1 MNFQTPKLEPKIT
14 KEFLLSKN
22 SEETYMSTYLRVPI
36 KRGLF
41 CSPLRKDHKP
51 TCSFCHS
58 KKGELMYHDFGTGFH
73 ENFVGVVM
81 EIHKCSYQE
90 ALNVIA
96 EDFGYLSKAEDRPA
110 VKIKVSNVKLEE
122 KTETLIQ
129 IKPKAFSEQELK
141 WWKGFGVTEKTLK
154 KYKVFSCDSIFLNG
168 DYFSSSSPR
177 VPIYGYY
184 CGKKNGQEL
193 WRIYFPSKRS
203 FRFLSNVGK
212 SYIQGAKQLPKTGD
226 VLFLEKS
233 LKDVMCLYEHGLSAC
248 APCSENILLS
258 NLQMSHL
265 QKRFSKMYL
274 FWDNDEPG
282 RTAAHKYKEKFPHL
296 TCIELKPEIA
306 KDISDCCQK
315 LKSEFKDVIEE
326 LKQIVFNSKTIN
338 VKYFNIL

>member
-41 CSPLRKDHKP
+41 CSTLRKDHKP

-96 EDFGYLSKAEDRPA
+96 EDFGYISKAEDRPA

-226 VLFLEKS
+226 VLLVTKS
-233 LKDVMCLYEHGLSAC
+233 QKDVMLAYELGIPAI
-248 APCSENILLS
+248 APCSEVLFLS
-258 NLQMSHL
+258 NKQIQHL
-265 QKRFSKMYL
+265 KKRFKTIVVCYDTDITGIHNL
-274 FWDNDEPG
+274 KQIKVKHPDLHTFFIP
-282 RTAAHKYKEKFPHL
+282 RKYGV
-296 TCIELKPEIA
+296 
-306 KDISDCCQK
+306 KDISDF
-315 LKSEFKDVIEE
+315 FKKYGEE
-326 LKQIVFNSKTIN
+326 ETRRLAGELLQYYRSLSDRKEE
-338 VKYFNIL
+338 

>member
-90 ALNVIA
+90 ALNIIA
-96 EDFGYLSKAEDRPA
+96 EDFGYISKAEDRPA
-110 VKIKVSNVKLEE
+110 VKIKVSNIKLEE

-226 VLFLEKS
+226 VLLITKS
-233 LKDVMCLYEHGLSAC
+233 LKDVCLAYELGIPAI
-248 APCSENILLS
+248 APCSEVLFLN
-258 NLQMSHL
+258 NKQLQHL
-265 QKRFSKMYL
+265 KKRFKTIVVCYDTDITGIHNL
-274 FWDNDEPG
+274 KQIKVKHPDLHTFFIP
-282 RTAAHKYKEKFPHL
+282 RKYGV
-296 TCIELKPEIA
+296 
-306 KDISDCCQK
+306 KDISDFFK
-315 LKSEFKDVIEE
+315 KYGEEETRRLAGELLKYYRSIGDRKEE
-326 LKQIVFNSKTIN
+326 
-338 VKYFNIL
+338 

>member
-1 MNFQTPKLEPKIT
+1 
-14 KEFLLSKN
+14 
-22 SEETYMSTYLRVPI
+22 
-36 KRGLF
+36 
-41 CSPLRKDHKP
+41 
-51 TCSFCHS
+51 
-58 KKGELMYHDFGTGFH
+58 MYHDFGTGFH

-226 VLFLEKS
+226 ILLITKS
-233 LKDVMCLYEHGLSAC
+233 QKDVMLAYELGIPAI
-248 APCSENILLS
+248 APCSEVLFLS
-258 NLQMSHL
+258 NKQIQHL
-265 QKRFSKMYL
+265 KKRFKTIVVCYDTDITGIHNL
-274 FWDNDEPG
+274 KQIKVKHPDLHTFFIP
-282 RTAAHKYKEKFPHL
+282 RKYGV
-296 TCIELKPEIA
+296 
-306 KDISDCCQK
+306 KDISDFFK
-315 LKSEFKDVIEE
+315 KYGEEETRRLAGELLKYYRSISDRKEE
-326 LKQIVFNSKTIN
+326 
-338 VKYFNIL
+338 

>member
-41 CSPLRKDHKP
+41 CSPLRRDNRP

-96 EDFGYLSKAEDRPA
+96 EDFGYISKAEDRPA

-226 VLFLEKS
+226 VLLITKS
-233 LKDVMCLYEHGLSAC
+233 QKDVMLAYELGIPAI
-248 APCSENILLS
+248 APCSEVLFLS
-258 NLQMSHL
+258 NKQIQHL
-265 QKRFSKMYL
+265 KKRFKTIVVCYDTDITGIHNL
-274 FWDNDEPG
+274 KQIKVKHPDLHTFFIP
-282 RTAAHKYKEKFPHL
+282 RKYGV
-296 TCIELKPEIA
+296 
-306 KDISDCCQK
+306 KDISDFFK
-315 LKSEFKDVIEE
+315 KYGEEETRRLAGELLKYYRSLGDRKEE
-326 LKQIVFNSKTIN
+326 
-338 VKYFNIL
+338 

>member
-22 SEETYMSTYLRVPI
+22 SEETYMSTYLRVPV

-41 CSPLRKDHKP
+41 CSPLRKDNKP

-90 ALNVIA
+90 ALNIIA
-96 EDFGYLSKAEDRPA
+96 EDFGYISKAEDRPA
-110 VKIKVSNVKLEE
+110 VKIKVSNIKLEE

-177 VPIYGYY
+177 IPMYGYY

-226 VLFLEKS
+226 VLLITKS
-233 LKDVMCLYEHGLSAC
+233 QKDVMLAYELGIPAI
-248 APCSENILLS
+248 APCSEVLFLS
-258 NLQMSHL
+258 NKQIQHL
-265 QKRFSKMYL
+265 KKRFKTIVVCYDTDITGIHNL
-274 FWDNDEPG
+274 KQIKV
-282 RTAAHKYKEKFPHL
+282 KYPDLHTFFIPRKYGV
-296 TCIELKPEIA
+296 
-306 KDISDCCQK
+306 KDISDFFK
-315 LKSEFKDVIEE
+315 KYGEEETRRLAGELLKYYQSVSDRKEK
-326 LKQIVFNSKTIN
+326 
-338 VKYFNIL
+338 

>member
-41 CSPLRKDHKP
+41 CSPLRKDNRP

-58 KKGELMYHDFGTGFH
+58 KKGELMFHDFGTGFH
-73 ENFVGVVM
+73 ENFVGIVM

-90 ALNVIA
+90 ALNIIA
-96 EDFGYLSKAEDRPA
+96 EDFGYISKAEDRPA

-129 IKPKAFSEQELK
+129 IKPKTFSEQELK

-226 VLFLEKS
+226 VLLITKS
-233 LKDVMCLYEHGLSAC
+233 QKDVMLAYELGIPAI
-248 APCSENILLS
+248 APCSEVLFLS
-258 NLQMSHL
+258 NKQIQHL
-265 QKRFSKMYL
+265 KKRFKTIVVCYDTDITGIHNL
-274 FWDNDEPG
+274 KQIRINHPDLHTFFIP
-282 RTAAHKYKEKFPHL
+282 RKYGV
-296 TCIELKPEIA
+296 
-306 KDISDCCQK
+306 KDISDF
-315 LKSEFKDVIEE
+315 FKKYGEE
-326 LKQIVFNSKTIN
+326 ETRRLAGELLQYYRSLGDRKEE
-338 VKYFNIL
+338 

>member
-22 SEETYMSTYLRVPI
+22 SEETYMSTYLKLPI
-36 KRGLF
+36 TRGLHV
-41 CSPLRKDHKP
+41 SPLRRDNRP

-58 KKGELMYHDFGTGFH
+58 KKGELMFHDFGTGFH

-96 EDFGYLSKAEDRPA
+96 EDFGYISKADDRPA

-141 WWKGFGVTEKTLK
+141 WWKGFGITEKTLK

-226 VLFLEKS
+226 ILLVTKS
-233 LKDVMCLYEHGLSAC
+233 QKDVMLAYELGIPAI
-248 APCSENILLS
+248 APCSEVLFLS
-258 NLQMSHL
+258 NKQIQHL
-265 QKRFSKMYL
+265 KKRFKTIVVCYDTDITGIHNL
-274 FWDNDEPG
+274 KQIKVKHPDLHTFFIP
-282 RTAAHKYKEKFPHL
+282 RKYGV
-296 TCIELKPEIA
+296 
-306 KDISDCCQK
+306 KDISDFFK
-315 LKSEFKDVIEE
+315 KYGEEETRRLAGELLKYYRSISDRKEE
-326 LKQIVFNSKTIN
+326 
-338 VKYFNIL
+338 

>member
-96 EDFGYLSKAEDRPA
+96 EDFGYISKAEDRPA

-226 VLFLEKS
+226 VLLITKS
-233 LKDVMCLYEHGLSAC
+233 QKDVMLAYELGVPAI
-248 APCSENILLS
+248 APCSEVLFLS
-258 NLQMSHL
+258 NKQIQHL
-265 QKRFSKMYL
+265 KKRFKTIVVCYDTDITGIHNL
-274 FWDNDEPG
+274 KQIKVKHPDLHTFFIP
-282 RTAAHKYKEKFPHL
+282 RKYGV
-296 TCIELKPEIA
+296 
-306 KDISDCCQK
+306 KDISDFFK
-315 LKSEFKDVIEE
+315 KYGEEETKRLAGELLKYYRSLSDRKEE
-326 LKQIVFNSKTIN
+326 
-338 VKYFNIL
+338 

>member
-96 EDFGYLSKAEDRPA
+96 EDFGYISKAEDRPA

-226 VLFLEKS
+226 ILLVTKS
-233 LKDVMCLYEHGLSAC
+233 QKDVMLAYELGIPAI
-248 APCSENILLS
+248 APCSEVLFLS
-258 NLQMSHL
+258 NKQIQHL
-265 QKRFSKMYL
+265 KKRFKTIVVCYDTDITGIHNL
-274 FWDNDEPG
+274 RQIKVKHPDLHTFFIP
-282 RTAAHKYKEKFPHL
+282 RKYGV
-296 TCIELKPEIA
+296 
-306 KDISDCCQK
+306 KDISDFFK
-315 LKSEFKDVIEE
+315 KYGEEETRRLAGELLKYYRSLGDRKEE
-326 LKQIVFNSKTIN
+326 
-338 VKYFNIL
+338 

>member
-90 ALNVIA
+90 ALNIIA
-96 EDFGYLSKAEDRPA
+96 EDFGYISKAEDRPA

-226 VLFLEKS
+226 VLLITKS
-233 LKDVMCLYEHGLSAC
+233 QKDVMLAYELGIPAI
-248 APCSENILLS
+248 APCSEVLFLS
-258 NLQMSHL
+258 NKQIQHL
-265 QKRFSKMYL
+265 KKRFKTIVVCYDTDITGIHNL
-274 FWDNDEPG
+274 KQIKIKHPDLHTFFIP
-282 RTAAHKYKEKFPHL
+282 RKYGV
-296 TCIELKPEIA
+296 
-306 KDISDCCQK
+306 KDISDFFK
-315 LKSEFKDVIEE
+315 KYGEEETRRLAGELLKYYRSISDRKEE
-326 LKQIVFNSKTIN
+326 
-338 VKYFNIL
+338 

>member
-1 MNFQTPKLEPKIT
+1 MF
-14 KEFLLSKN
+14 
-22 SEETYMSTYLRVPI
+22 
-36 KRGLF
+36 
-41 CSPLRKDHKP
+41 
-51 TCSFCHS
+51 
-58 KKGELMYHDFGTGFH
+58 HDFGTGFH

-96 EDFGYLSKAEDRPA
+96 EDFGYISKAEDRPA

-141 WWKGFGVTEKTLK
+141 WWKGFGITEKTLK

-226 VLFLEKS
+226 ILLVTKS
-233 LKDVMCLYEHGLSAC
+233 QKDVMLAYELGIPAI
-248 APCSENILLS
+248 APCSEVLFLS
-258 NLQMSHL
+258 NKQIQHL
-265 QKRFSKMYL
+265 KKRFKTIVVCYDTDITGIHNL
-274 FWDNDEPG
+274 KQIKVKHPDLHTFFIP
-282 RTAAHKYKEKFPHL
+282 RKYGV
-296 TCIELKPEIA
+296 
-306 KDISDCCQK
+306 KDISDFFK
-315 LKSEFKDVIEE
+315 KYGEEETRRLAGELLKYYRSISDRKEE
-326 LKQIVFNSKTIN
+326 
-338 VKYFNIL
+338 

>member
-41 CSPLRKDHKP
+41 CSSLRKDNKP

-58 KKGELMYHDFGTGFH
+58 KKGELMFHDFGTGFH

-90 ALNVIA
+90 ALNIIA
-96 EDFGYLSKAEDRPA
+96 EDFGYISKAEDRPA

-226 VLFLEKS
+226 ILLITKS
-233 LKDVMCLYEHGLSAC
+233 QKDVMLAYELGIPAI
-248 APCSENILLS
+248 APCSEVLFLS
-258 NLQMSHL
+258 NKQIQHL
-265 QKRFSKMYL
+265 KKRFKTIVVCYDTDITGIHNL
-274 FWDNDEPG
+274 KQIKVKHPDLHTFFIP
-282 RTAAHKYKEKFPHL
+282 RKYGV
-296 TCIELKPEIA
+296 
-306 KDISDCCQK
+306 KDISDFFK
-315 LKSEFKDVIEE
+315 KYGEEETRRLAGELLKYYRSLSDRKEE
-326 LKQIVFNSKTIN
+326 
-338 VKYFNIL
+338 

>member
-1 MNFQTPKLEPKIT
+1 MF
-14 KEFLLSKN
+14 
-22 SEETYMSTYLRVPI
+22 
-36 KRGLF
+36 
-41 CSPLRKDHKP
+41 
-51 TCSFCHS
+51 
-58 KKGELMYHDFGTGFH
+58 HDFGTGFH

-90 ALNVIA
+90 ALNIIA
-96 EDFGYLSKAEDRPA
+96 EDFGYISKAEDRPA

-212 SYIQGAKQLPKTGD
+212 SYIQGAKQLQKTGD
-226 VLFLEKS
+226 VLLITKS
-233 LKDVMCLYEHGLSAC
+233 QKDVMLAYELGIPAI
-248 APCSENILLS
+248 APCSEVLFLS
-258 NLQMSHL
+258 NKQIQHL
-265 QKRFSKMYL
+265 KKRFKTIVVCYDTDITGIHNL
-274 FWDNDEPG
+274 KQIKV
-282 RTAAHKYKEKFPHL
+282 KYPDLHTFFIPRKYGV
-296 TCIELKPEIA
+296 
-306 KDISDCCQK
+306 KDISDFFK
-315 LKSEFKDVIEE
+315 KYGEEETRRLAGELLKYYRSVSDRKEK
-326 LKQIVFNSKTIN
+326 
-338 VKYFNIL
+338 

>member
-96 EDFGYLSKAEDRPA
+96 EDFGYISKAEDRPA

-212 SYIQGAKQLPKTGD
+212 SYIQGAKQLPKTGNI
-226 VLFLEKS
+226 LLITKS
-233 LKDVMCLYEHGLSAC
+233 QKDVMLAYELGIPAI
-248 APCSENILLS
+248 APCSEVLFLS
-258 NLQMSHL
+258 NKQIQHL
-265 QKRFSKMYL
+265 KKRFKTIVVCYDTDITGIHNL
-274 FWDNDEPG
+274 KQIKVKHPDLHTFFIP
-282 RTAAHKYKEKFPHL
+282 RKYGV
-296 TCIELKPEIA
+296 
-306 KDISDCCQK
+306 KDISDFFK
-315 LKSEFKDVIEE
+315 KYGEEETRRLAGELLKYYRSLSDRKEE
-326 LKQIVFNSKTIN
+326 
-338 VKYFNIL
+338 

>member
-1 MNFQTPKLEPKIT
+1 
-14 KEFLLSKN
+14 
-22 SEETYMSTYLRVPI
+22 
-36 KRGLF
+36 
-41 CSPLRKDHKP
+41 
-51 TCSFCHS
+51 
-58 KKGELMYHDFGTGFH
+58 MYHDFGTGFH

-96 EDFGYLSKAEDRPA
+96 EDFGYISKAEDRPA

-226 VLFLEKS
+226 VLLITKS
-233 LKDVMCLYEHGLSAC
+233 QKDVMLAYELGIPAI
-248 APCSENILLS
+248 APCSEVLFLS
-258 NLQMSHL
+258 SKQIQHL
-265 QKRFSKMYL
+265 KKRFKTIVVCYDTDITGIHNL
-274 FWDNDEPG
+274 KQIKIKHPDLHTFFIP
-282 RTAAHKYKEKFPHL
+282 RKYGV
-296 TCIELKPEIA
+296 
-306 KDISDCCQK
+306 KDISDFFK
-315 LKSEFKDVIEE
+315 KYGEEETRRLAGELLKYYRSISDRKEE
-326 LKQIVFNSKTIN
+326 
-338 VKYFNIL
+338 

>member
-96 EDFGYLSKAEDRPA
+96 EDFGYISKAEDRPA

-212 SYIQGAKQLPKTGD
+212 SYIQGAKQLPKIGD
-226 VLFLEKS
+226 VLLITKS
-233 LKDVMCLYEHGLSAC
+233 QKDVMLAYELGVPAI
-248 APCSENILLS
+248 APCSEVLFLS
-258 NLQMSHL
+258 NKQIQHL
-265 QKRFSKMYL
+265 KKRFKTIVVCYDTDL
-274 FWDNDEPG
+274 TGIHNLKQIKVKHPDLHTFFIP
-282 RTAAHKYKEKFPHL
+282 RKYGV
-296 TCIELKPEIA
+296 
-306 KDISDCCQK
+306 KDISDFFK
-315 LKSEFKDVIEE
+315 KYGEEETRRLAGELLKYYRSLGDRKEE
-326 LKQIVFNSKTIN
+326 
-338 VKYFNIL
+338 

>member
-22 SEETYMSTYLRVPI
+22 SEETYMSTYLKLPI
-36 KRGLF
+36 TRGLHV
-41 CSPLRKDHKP
+41 SPLRRDNRP

-58 KKGELMYHDFGTGFH
+58 KKGELMFHDFGTGFH

-96 EDFGYLSKAEDRPA
+96 EDFGYISKADDRPA

-168 DYFSSSSPR
+168 DYFSSSSLR

-226 VLFLEKS
+226 ILLVTKS
-233 LKDVMCLYEHGLSAC
+233 QKDVMLAYELGIPAI
-248 APCSENILLS
+248 APCSEVLFLS
-258 NLQMSHL
+258 NKQIQHL
-265 QKRFSKMYL
+265 KKRFKTIVVCYDTDITGIHNL
-274 FWDNDEPG
+274 KQIKVKHPDLHTFFIP
-282 RTAAHKYKEKFPHL
+282 RKYGV
-296 TCIELKPEIA
+296 
-306 KDISDCCQK
+306 KDISDFFK
-315 LKSEFKDVIEE
+315 KYGEEETRRLAGELLKYYRSISDRKEE
-326 LKQIVFNSKTIN
+326 
-338 VKYFNIL
+338 

>member
-96 EDFGYLSKAEDRPA
+96 EDFGYISKADDRPA

-226 VLFLEKS
+226 ILLVTKS
-233 LKDVMCLYEHGLSAC
+233 QKDVMLAYELGIPAI
-248 APCSENILLS
+248 APCSEVLFLS
-258 NLQMSHL
+258 NKQIQHL
-265 QKRFSKMYL
+265 KKRFKTIVVCYDTDITGIHNL
-274 FWDNDEPG
+274 KQIKVKHPDLHTFFIP
-282 RTAAHKYKEKFPHL
+282 RKYGV
-296 TCIELKPEIA
+296 
-306 KDISDCCQK
+306 KDISDFFK
-315 LKSEFKDVIEE
+315 KYGEEETRRLAGELLKYYRSISDRKEE
-326 LKQIVFNSKTIN
+326 
-338 VKYFNIL
+338 

>member
-1 MNFQTPKLEPKIT
+1 
-14 KEFLLSKN
+14 
-22 SEETYMSTYLRVPI
+22 
-36 KRGLF
+36 
-41 CSPLRKDHKP
+41 
-51 TCSFCHS
+51 
-58 KKGELMYHDFGTGFH
+58 MYHDFGTGFH

-90 ALNVIA
+90 ALNIIA
-96 EDFGYLSKAEDRPA
+96 EDFGYISKAEDRPA
-110 VKIKVSNVKLEE
+110 VKIKVSNIKLEE

-177 VPIYGYY
+177 IPMYGYY

-226 VLFLEKS
+226 VLLITKS
-233 LKDVMCLYEHGLSAC
+233 QKDVMLAYELGIPAI
-248 APCSENILLS
+248 APCSEVLFLS
-258 NLQMSHL
+258 NKQIQHL
-265 QKRFSKMYL
+265 KKRFKTIVVCYDTDITGIHNL
-274 FWDNDEPG
+274 KQIKV
-282 RTAAHKYKEKFPHL
+282 KYPDLHTFFIPRKYGV
-296 TCIELKPEIA
+296 
-306 KDISDCCQK
+306 KDISDFFK
-315 LKSEFKDVIEE
+315 KYGEEETRRLAGELLKYYQSVSDRKEK
-326 LKQIVFNSKTIN
+326 
-338 VKYFNIL
+338 